1 MLSLGALVFSSP
13 WMLAALAGVPLAYW
27 IIKAIPP
34 APERLFFP
42 ATWLTRK
49 LDSENTTSQSAP
61 WWLIALRL
69 LMLTCLILAL
79 ADPALRKPIH
89 AGADGPVILVIDNDW
104 SAAADWEERRTLAQ
118 ETLGRFEQDGRPV
131 AIVPTAPPLGG
142 WPKDAAPP
150 RFDAGAAAQA
160 LAMMQPQAWRPE
172 YEAALGRVRAL
183 ASAPGA
189 SILYLTNGVDHG
201 KAQTAL
207 TAMNE
212 AAPLEILALRDAGL
226 RQVAIANVRASASGF
241 EVLLVRKEGQPALT
255 IGLGITDDS
264 GTLLARESVRFERD
278 VAKLDTS
285 LTLPVQLRGR
295 VAALHIE
302 GTRHAAATYV
312 FDARAQRPLVGIVSA
327 QSSLTDQPLQTP
339 YYYLSRAL
347 QPFATLERGAVPALL
362 KQSPA
367 VMMLPDQGRLA
378 LQQEQDMLRFMR
390 GGGTLIRFAG
400 PNLFANEDVRS
411 DALLPTPLRPEPR
424 VVGGAL
430 SWSAAQPLAPF
441 PADSPFFGIPI
452 NEDIR
457 VERQALMRTGGTQ
470 QTQIWARLADGTP
483 LITARAQGSG
493 TVVFF
498 HTSANAAWS
507 NLALSGTFVEMLQR
521 LLQIST
527 SGAPSGSSASELM
540 TLTKR
545 INGFGQLINA
555 SLPTAP
561 VARSAL
567 ARQPS
572 SAALPPGLYE
582 GQRTVTALNMAA
594 SAGPLTP
601 RTRLRPLKEAAGA
614 LPYRLV
620 DGPQERSLRG
630 PILALLFALALLD
643 VVATFLLHSRTGLKW
658 PRRSFK
664 RAAQSSAIVLGIALA
679 ALSAPHRADAQTP
692 NPAELTE
699 NVRLACLRTN
709 TPQIDALCLKG
720 LNTLSRQLN
729 MRTSVWTGEAQSVAP
744 TSDDLGVYPLIY
756 WPISAETRPL
766 SARSYENLAAY
777 MRSGGM
783 LVIDLGLGVP
793 GQVRMDVRMPGSDIL
808 ADIRR
813 NLALPPLA
821 NLTKDHVL
829 THSFYILQTYPGRR
843 GSGTVWVEAGGE
855 AIGADVSPV
864 VMGAADWLSAWA
876 SAQSK
881 LPGYA
886 NGEGRNGE
894 LAIRYGINLVMYALT
909 GTYKADQVH
918 LPALLERVGRED

>member
-1 MLSLGALVFSSP
+1 VLTALV
-13 WMLAALAGVPLAYW
+13 GVPLAYW

-34 APERLFFP
+34 APQRLFFP

-69 LMLTCLILAL
+69 LMLTCLIFAL
-79 ADPALRKPIH
+79 ADPSLRKAIH
-89 AGADGPVILVIDNDW
+89 RGADGPVILVIDNDW
-104 SAAADWEERRTLAQ
+104 SAAADWEERTTLAK
-118 ETLGRFEQDGRPV
+118 ETLGRFKQDGRAV

-142 WPKDAAPP
+142 WPKDAPP
-150 RFDAGAAAQA
+150 LEYDIGAATQS
-160 LAMMQPQAWRPE
+160 LAMMHPQAWGPD
-172 YEAALGRVRAL
+172 YDATLAKVRGLTSAES
-183 ASAPGA
+183 AST
-189 SILYLTNGVDHG
+189 LYLTSGIDHG
-201 KAQTAL
+201 NAASAL
-207 TAMNE
+207 AAIDS
-212 AAPLEILALRDAGL
+212 AAPLEILALHDAGL
-226 RQVAIANVRASASGF
+226 RQVAIANVRASAAGF
-241 EVLLVRKEGQPALT
+241 DVLLVRREGEPALSV
-255 IGLGITDDS
+255 GLGITDDR

-278 VAKLDTS
+278 VAKLDTR

-295 VAALHIE
+295 VAKMHIE

-327 QSSLTDQPLQTP
+327 QSSVTDQPLQTP

-362 KQSPA
+362 KQNPS
-367 VMMLPDQGRLA
+367 VMLLPDQGRLA
-378 LQQEQDMLRFMR
+378 LQQEQAMLRFV
-390 GGGTLIRFAG
+390 GAGGTLIRFAG
-400 PNLFANEDVRS
+400 PNLFASDDVRA
-411 DALLPTPLRPEPR
+411 DALLPTSLRPEPR

-430 SWSAAQPLAPF
+430 SWSAAQPIAPF

-452 NEDIR
+452 NDDIR
-457 VERQALMRTGGTQ
+457 VERQALVRTGGTQ

-493 TVVFF
+493 TLVFF

-521 LLQIST
+521 LLQISN
-527 SGAPSGSSASELM
+527 SGAPTGSNASELM

-545 INGFGQLINA
+545 INGFGQLVNS
-555 SLPTAP
+555 SLPTTP
-561 VARSAL
+561 IARSTL
-567 ARQPS
+567 STKPS
-572 SAALPPGLYE
+572 GAALPPGLYE
-582 GQRTVTALNMAA
+582 GQRTVTALNMA
-594 SAGPLTP
+594 SNAGPITP
-601 RTRLRPLKEAAGA
+601 RTRLKPLKDAAGA
-614 LPYRLV
+614 LPYRVV

-630 PILALLFALALLD
+630 FLLVIVFILALID
-643 VVATFLLHSRTGLKW
+643 VAATFLLHSRSGFKPPWRT
-658 PRRSFK
+658 FK
-664 RAAQSSAIVLGIALA
+664 RAAGTSAILLA
-679 ALSAPHRADAQTP
+679 FTAGAAMAPKRAQAQAPP

-699 NVRLACLRTN
+699 NVRLACLRTAAGD
-709 TPQIDALCLKG
+709 IDALCLKG
-720 LNTLSRQLN
+720 LNALSRQLN

-744 TSDDLGVYPLIY
+744 TSDNLGVYPLIY

-766 SARSYENLAAY
+766 SAQAYENLAVY

-793 GQVRMDVRMPGSDIL
+793 GQVRMDVRMPGADIL

-821 NLTKDHVL
+821 DLTKDHVL

-855 AIGADVSPV
+855 EIGADVSPIII
-864 VMGAADWLSAWA
+864 GAADWLTAWA
-876 SAQSK
+876 SVQSN

-886 NGEGRNGE
+886 NGDGRKGE

>member
-1 MLSLGALVFSSP
+1 MLSLGSLVFSSP
-13 WMLAALAGVPLAYW
+13 WVLAALAGVPLAYW

-34 APERLFFP
+34 APQRLFFP

-79 ADPALRKPIH
+79 ADPSLRKPIH
-89 AGADGPVILVIDNDW
+89 RGADGPVIMVIDNDW
-104 SAAADWEERRTLAQ
+104 SAAADWEERITLAK
-118 ETLGRFEQDGRPV
+118 ETLGRFKQDGRAV

-142 WPKDAAPP
+142 WPKDVPLLG
-150 RFDAGAAAQA
+150 FDLGTATQT
-160 LAMMQPQAWRPE
+160 LAMMQPQAWGPD
-172 YEAALGRVRAL
+172 YKATLANVRAL
-183 ASAPGA
+183 TSAENAST
-189 SILYLTNGVDHG
+189 LYLTSGIDHG
-201 KAQTAL
+201 KAEDAL
-207 TAMNE
+207 TAIDT

-226 RQVAIANVRASASGF
+226 RQVAIANVRASAAGF
-241 EVLLVRKEGQPALT
+241 DVLLVRREGEPALT
-255 IGLGITDDS
+255 IGLGITDDR
-264 GTLLARESVRFERD
+264 GTLLARESVRFDRD
-278 VAKLDTS
+278 VAKLDTR

-295 VAALHIE
+295 VAKMHIE

-312 FDARAQRPLVGIVSA
+312 FDARSQRPLVGIVSA
-327 QSSLTDQPLQTP
+327 QSSVTDQPLQTP

-347 QPFATLERGAVPALL
+347 QPFATLERGDLTALL
-362 KQSPA
+362 KQNPS
-367 VMMLPDQGRLA
+367 VMLLPDQGRLA
-378 LQQEQDMLRFMR
+378 LQQEQAMLRFVG

-400 PNLFANEDVRS
+400 PNLFASDDVRT

-430 SWSAAQPLAPF
+430 SWSAAQPIAPF
-441 PADSPFFGIPI
+441 PADSPFFGISI

-493 TVVFF
+493 TIVLF

-521 LLQIST
+521 LLQISK
-527 SGAPSGSSASELM
+527 SGASTGGNASELM

-545 INGFGQLINA
+545 INGFGQLVNS
-555 SLPTAP
+555 SLPTP
-561 VARSAL
+561 PIARSAL
-567 ARQPS
+567 ATKPS

-594 SAGPLTP
+594 NAGPLTP
-601 RTRLRPLKEAAGA
+601 RTRLRPLQDAAGA
-614 LPYRLV
+614 LPYRTV

-630 PILALLFALALLD
+630 PILVILFLLALLD
-643 VVATFLLHSRTGLKW
+643 VAATFLLHSRSGFKLPWRT
-658 PRRSFK
+658 FK
-664 RAAQSSAIVLGIALA
+664 RTAGSTALA
-679 ALSAPHRADAQTP
+679 VGLMVGAAITPKTAKAQTP

-699 NVRLACLRTN
+699 NVRLACLRTG
-709 TPQIDALCLKG
+709 TSAIDALCLQG
-720 LNTLSRQLN
+720 LNALSRQLN

-744 TSDDLGVYPLIY
+744 TSDNLGVYPLIY

-766 SARSYENLAAY
+766 SAQAYENLAVY

-793 GQVRMDVRMPGSDIL
+793 GQVRMDVRMPGGDML

-821 NLTKDHVL
+821 DLTKDHVL
-829 THSFYILQTYPGRR
+829 THSFYILQTHPGRR

-855 AIGADVSPV
+855 EIGADVSPI
-864 VMGAADWLSAWA
+864 VMGAADWLTAWA
-876 SAQSK
+876 SAQSN

-918 LPALLERVGRED
+918 LPALLERVGREE